1 MAPLNSL
8 GTWAVRSSG
17 GRRRP
22 KSRCFFIGEGPNT
35 EFWYLSGLAERLARM
50 DVPELMELRTVERTG
65 DEKGQSAP
73 VKLLEHALAVR
84 DDEDGK
90 FGFDP
95 DADSVVVFFDA
106 DVYKG
111 DEEGYLRMLER
122 FEGVADVAVTYPSF
136 ELFLL
141 LHLDNAVEEVVGPNE
156 ARIVENG
163 YVNRRRFVE
172 VLASERL
179 GMNVKRN
186 SAVSGLSARFGVA
199 ASAEPL
205 LNQDPAKA
213 VGRLTSNVADRIL
226 EVVRRGSS
234 SDERFDEICGKLG
247 VSQGEAELL
256 EEPFEASGG
265 SYFAGCGAV
274 DG

>member
-50 DVPELMELRTVERTG
+50 DVPELIELRTVERTG

-73 VKLLEHALAVR
+73 VKLLDHARAVR
-84 DDEDGK
+84 EDPEGR

-95 DADSVVVFFDA
+95 DTDSVVVFFDA
-106 DVYKG
+106 DIYKG
-111 DEEGYLRMLER
+111 DEEGYLRVLGR

-141 LHLDNAVEEVVGPNE
+141 LHLEGAYEEVIAPNE
-156 ARIVENG
+156 AEIVANG

-172 VLASERL
+172 VLASEKL
-179 GMNVKRN
+179 GVNVKRN
-186 SAVSGLSARFGVA
+186 SAVGDLCERFGAA

-205 LNQDPAKA
+205 LNQNPAKA
-213 VGRLTSNVADRIL
+213 VGRLTSNVAARVL

-234 SDERFDEICGKLG
+234 SDKSFARTCAKLG
-247 VSQGEAELL
+247 VISD
-256 EEPFEASGG
+256 
-265 SYFAGCGAV
+265 GCGGAAE
-274 DG
+274 GLGLSE

>member
-8 GTWAVRSSG
+8 DTWAVRSSSG
-17 GRRRP
+17 TRRP

-50 DVPELMELRTVERTG
+50 DVPELIELRTVERTG

-73 VKLLEHALAVR
+73 VKLLDHARAVR
-84 DDEDGK
+84 EVPEGR
-90 FGFDP
+90 FSFDP
-95 DADSVVVFFDA
+95 DTDSVVVFFDA
-106 DVYKG
+106 DIYTG
-111 DEEGYLRMLER
+111 DEEGYLRVLGR

-141 LHLDNAVEEVVGPNE
+141 LHLEGAYEEVIAPNE
-156 ARIVENG
+156 AEIVANG

-172 VLASERL
+172 VLASEKL
-179 GMNVKRN
+179 GVNVKRN
-186 SAVSGLSARFGVA
+186 SAVGDLCERFGAA

-205 LNQDPAKA
+205 LNQNPAKA
-213 VGRLTSNVADRIL
+213 VGRLTSNVAARVL

-234 SDERFDEICGKLG
+234 SDKSFARTCAKLG
-247 VSQGEAELL
+247 VISD
-256 EEPFEASGG
+256 
-265 SYFAGCGAV
+265 GCGGAAE
-274 DG
+274 GLGLSE

>member
-8 GTWAVRSSG
+8 DTWAVRSSSG
-17 GRRRP
+17 TRRP

-35 EFWYLSGLAERLARM
+35 EFWYLSGLAERLARV
-50 DVPELMELRTVERTG
+50 DVLELIELRTVERTG

-73 VKLLEHALAVR
+73 VKLLDHARAVR
-84 DDEDGK
+84 EDPEGR

-95 DADSVVVFFDA
+95 DTDSVVVFFDA
-106 DVYKG
+106 DIYKG
-111 DEEGYLRMLER
+111 DEEGYLRVLGR

-141 LHLDNAVEEVVGPNE
+141 LHLEGAYEEVIAPNE
-156 ARIVENG
+156 AEIVANG

-172 VLASERL
+172 VLASEKL
-179 GMNVKRN
+179 GVNVKRN
-186 SAVSGLSARFGVA
+186 SAVGDLCERFGAA

-205 LNQDPAKA
+205 LNQNPAKA
-213 VGRLTSNVADRIL
+213 VGRLTSNVAARVL

-234 SDERFDEICGKLG
+234 SDKSFARTCAKLG
-247 VSQGEAELL
+247 VISD
-256 EEPFEASGG
+256 
-265 SYFAGCGAV
+265 GCGGAAE
-274 DG
+274 GLGLSE

>member
-8 GTWAVRSSG
+8 DTWAVRSSSG
-17 GRRRP
+17 SRRP

-50 DVPELMELRTVERTG
+50 DIPELIELRTVERTG

-73 VKLLEHALAVR
+73 VKLLDHARAVR
-84 DDEDGK
+84 EDSEGR
-90 FGFDP
+90 FGFDT

-106 DVYKG
+106 DIYKG
-111 DEEGYLRMLER
+111 NEEGYLQVLGR

-141 LHLDNAVEEVVGPNE
+141 LHLDSAYEEIVAPNE
-156 ARIVENG
+156 AEIVANG

-172 VLASERL
+172 VLASEKL

-186 SAVSGLSARFGVA
+186 SAVGDLCERFGVA

-213 VGRLTSNVADRIL
+213 VGRLTSNVAERVL

-234 SDERFDEICGKLG
+234 SDEKFDEICGKLG
-247 VSQGEAELL
+247 VSRGKQG
-256 EEPFEASGG
+256 
-265 SYFAGCGAV
+265 C
-274 DG
+274 

>member
-8 GTWAVRSSG
+8 GTWAVRSS

-35 EFWYLSGLAERLARM
+35 EFWYLSALAERLARM
-50 DVPELMELRTVERTG
+50 DVPELIELRTVERTG

-73 VKLLEHALAVR
+73 VKLLEHAFAVR
-84 DDEDGK
+84 EDAEGR

-95 DADSVVVFFDA
+95 DTDSVVVFFDA

-122 FEGVADVAVTYPSF
+122 FEGAADVAVTYPSF

-141 LHLDNAVEEVVGPNE
+141 LHLDNAVEEVIGPNE
-156 ARIVENG
+156 AEIVANG

-172 VLASERL
+172 ALASERL

-186 SAVSGLSARFGVA
+186 SAVGGLSERFGA
-199 ASAEPL
+199 PASAEPL
-205 LNQDPAKA
+205 FNQDPRVA
-213 VGRLTSNVADRIL
+213 VGRLTSNVAERVL

-234 SDERFDEICGKLG
+234 SDERYRELCDELG
-247 VSQGEAELL
+247 VRWQ
-256 EEPFEASGG
+256 EEDS
-265 SYFAGCGAV
+265 SY
-274 DG
+274 

>member
-8 GTWAVRSSG
+8 DTWAVRSSSG
-17 GRRRP
+17 SRRP

-50 DVPELMELRTVERTG
+50 DVPELIELRTVERTG

-73 VKLLEHALAVR
+73 VKLLDYARAVR
-84 DDEDGK
+84 DDPEGR

-95 DADSVVVFFDA
+95 DTDSVVVFFDA

-111 DEEGYLRMLER
+111 DEESYLRMLGR

-141 LHLDNAVEEVVGPNE
+141 LHLDGAFDDVIAPNE
-156 ARIVENG
+156 AEIVANG

-172 VLASERL
+172 ALASERL
-179 GMNVKRN
+179 GVNVKRN
-186 SAVSGLSARFGVA
+186 SAVGGLSGRFGAA

-205 LNQDPAKA
+205 LNQNPAKA
-213 VGRLTSNVADRIL
+213 VGRLTSNVAARVL

-234 SDERFDEICGKLG
+234 SDKSFARTCAKLG
-247 VSQGEAELL
+247 VISD
-256 EEPFEASGG
+256 
-265 SYFAGCGAV
+265 GCGGAAE
-274 DG
+274 GLGLSE

>member
-8 GTWAVRSSG
+8 DTWAVRSSSG
-17 GRRRP
+17 TRRS

-50 DVPELMELRTVERTG
+50 DVPELIELRTVERTG

-73 VKLLEHALAVR
+73 VKLLDHARAVR
-84 DDEDGK
+84 EDPEGR

-95 DADSVVVFFDA
+95 DTDSVVVFFDA
-106 DVYKG
+106 DIYKG
-111 DEEGYLRMLER
+111 DEEGYLRVLGR

-141 LHLDNAVEEVVGPNE
+141 LHLEGAYEEVIAPNE
-156 ARIVENG
+156 AEIVANG

-172 VLASERL
+172 VLASEKL
-179 GMNVKRN
+179 GVNVKRN
-186 SAVSGLSARFGVA
+186 SAVGDLCERFGAA

-205 LNQDPAKA
+205 LNQNPAKA
-213 VGRLTSNVADRIL
+213 VGRLTSNVAARVL

-234 SDERFDEICGKLG
+234 SDKSFARTCAKLG
-247 VSQGEAELL
+247 VISD
-256 EEPFEASGG
+256 
-265 SYFAGCGAV
+265 GCGGAAE
-274 DG
+274 GLGLSE

>member
-50 DVPELMELRTVERTG
+50 DVPELIELRTVERTG

-84 DDEDGK
+84 EDAEGR

-141 LHLDNAVEEVVGPNE
+141 LHLDGAFGDVIAPNE
-156 ARIVENG
+156 AEIVANG

-172 VLASERL
+172 ALASERL
-179 GMNVKRN
+179 GMNVKRS
-186 SAVSGLSARFGVA
+186 SAVGGLSERFGVA
-199 ASAEPL
+199 ASAELL
-205 LNQDPAKA
+205 LNQDPRVA
-213 VGRLTSNVADRIL
+213 VGRLTSNVAERVL

-234 SDERFDEICGKLG
+234 SDERFCELCRELG
-247 VSQGEAELL
+247 VRRGN
-256 EEPFEASGG
+256 GK
-265 SYFAGCGAV
+265 CG
-274 DG
+274 DCD

>member
-1 MAPLNSL
+1 MAPLSSL
-8 GTWAVRSSG
+8 GTWAVCSSG

-35 EFWYLSGLAERLARM
+35 EFWYLSAMAERLARM
-50 DVPELMELRTVERTG
+50 DVPELIELRTVERTG

-84 DDEDGK
+84 EDAEGR

-95 DADSVVVFFDA
+95 DTDSVVVFSDA

-122 FEGVADVAVTYPSF
+122 FEGAADVAVTYPSF

-141 LHLDNAVEEVVGPNE
+141 LHLDNAVEEVIGPNE
-156 ARIVENG
+156 AEIVANG

-186 SAVSGLSARFGVA
+186 SAPPDEQRRGACARGGAQGLV
-199 ASAEPL
+199 L
-205 LNQDPAKA
+205 
-213 VGRLTSNVADRIL
+213 GRALPRA
-226 EVVRRGSS
+226 VRRAGR
-234 SDERFDEICGKLG
+234 EVARRGF
-247 VSQGEAELL
+247 ELL
-256 EEPFEASGG
+256 ARRRQLMCI
-265 SYFAGCGAV
+265 YV
-274 DG
+274 